1 MPPPEPSTFPFTF
14 PFKDIQTKI
23 PKTPLPRNLFG
34 KEMYSY
40 PSSSPVTPHPF
51 FFLKIP
57 FFEIDLRLRKRPD
70 PHVDLPM

>member
-40 PSSSPVTPHPF
+40 PSFLISCNTPSLLFPENS
-51 FFLKIP
+51 L
-57 FFEIDLRLRKRPD
+57 L
-70 PHVDLPM
+70 